1 MAAGDRTETRVIGP
15 SAVATTDTTLGTVPS
30 STVWVIKQFIVT
42 NTNGVDAWVT
52 ISVGA
57 TSTASNEIMYQLPVS
72 AYDTLVFDTALVLSA
87 AETVQ
92 AISDRGAVNVT
103 ANGWVKEL

>member
-1 MAAGDRTETRVIGP
+1 MAVGDRTETRVIGP
-15 SAVATTDTTLGTVPS
+15 SAVGTTDTTLGTVPS
-30 STVWVIKQFIVT
+30 SRAWVIKQFIVT

-57 TSTASNEIMYQLPVS
+57 TSTASNAIMYQLPVS
-72 AYDTLVFDTALVLSA
+72 AYDTLVFDTALVLA
-87 AETVQ
+87 ATETVQ